1 MDAEE
6 ITNMFSAPQ
15 GWQCPICKRVYSPL
29 TPMCYYC
36 GNGSFKL
43 DVTYAGTPPA
53 EASNQILN
61 DLTAFAKVEQ
71 TLNDTVQRYKERI
84 NASRE
89 AESKL

>member
-6 ITNMFSAPQ
+6 TFNTSAFGAPQ

-43 DVTYAGTPPA
+43 DITYAEKPPI

-61 DLTAFAKVEQ
+61 DLTAFIHSKQ
-71 TLNDTVQRYKERI
+71 YNDTIQRYKEQI
-84 NASRE
+84 NTGRE
-89 AESKL
+89 AE